1 MKRSV
6 IVDNTK
12 KEMNSWNCISFS

>member
-6 IVDNTK
+6 IVDTTK